1 MNERGDI
8 NKIDRI
14 HSYPAKYTVEML
26 EYYIKK
32 YTKENDL
39 ILDPFVGSGTTL
51 LASRWL
57 NRKSIGFDIN
67 PVAYQI
73 SKVKT
78 NSYTQVEAK
87 KMNNF
92 IIKLSEFFKNMD
104 QESFEIMH
112 YDSIDH
118 WFRKNVIIGLSAIR
132 HCIKSFSEEEKMKDL
147 YYLAFSIVILP
158 LSNQESDTRYSA
170 KDKGE
175 ISLNEVLKTYIK
187 KLQETFNIAVLTD
200 GLSDNSKV
208 HLIDSNLINQ
218 VVDKNS
224 VDFLITSPPYPN
236 TYDYYLYHKH
246 RMLWLG
252 YDFKPVME
260 KEIGSRREFSSLK
273 KEANKFTEDLYK
285 IFHSANYSLKVGA
298 HIVIVIGD
306 GKIAGEKYDS
316 RENTILI
323 ANKLNWK
330 LIEERY
336 TELDKTSR
344 NFQQSFRTKGKR
356 EYFLVFE
363 KIEEVDDNV
372 FTKKQKN

>member
-1 MNERGDI
+1 MINIDDI

-32 YTKENDL
+32 YTLENDC

-51 LASRWL
+51 LAARWL
-57 NRKSIGFDIN
+57 NRKSVGFDIN

-73 SKVKT
+73 SKVKINT
-78 NSYTQVEAK
+78 YNKLDLK
-87 KMNNF
+87 KIDDF
-92 IIKLSEFFKNMD
+92 INKVNLFFKNID
-104 QESFEIMH
+104 NEKFEIVN

-132 HCIKSFSEEEKMKDL
+132 YCIKKYNSDKRIIDL
-147 YYLAFSIVILP
+147 CYLAFSIVILP

-175 ISLNEVLKTYIK
+175 ISVNEVLEIYIK
-187 KLQETFNIAVLTD
+187 KLKDVFNIAVLTND
-200 GLSDNSKV
+200 LKCNANV
-208 HLIDSNLINQ
+208 YLTDSNLINK
-218 VVDKNS
+218 VLKKHS

-273 KEANKFTEDLYK
+273 KKASKFTADLYK
-285 IFHSANYSLKVGA
+285 IFLSANYSLKIGA
-298 HIVIVIGD
+298 YIVIIIGD

-316 RENTILI
+316 KKHILSI
-323 ANKLNWK
+323 ANMLKWK
-330 LIEERY
+330 LVEEKY

-344 NFQQSFRTKGKR
+344 NFQQSFRTKGKK

-363 KIEEVDDNV
+363 KQEDV
-372 FTKKQKN
+372 

>member
-1 MNERGDI
+1 MKKIEDI

-32 YTKENDL
+32 YTKENDI

-51 LASRWL
+51 LAARWL
-57 NRKSIGFDIN
+57 NRGSIGFDIN

-73 SKVKT
+73 SRVKT
-78 NSYTQVEAK
+78 NTYSLNDK
-87 KMNNF
+87 KILDNF
-92 IIKLSEFFKNMD
+92 INDMSSFFNNIDKE
-104 QESFEIMH
+104 QFEIVN
-112 YDSIDH
+112 YNSIEH
-118 WFRKNVIIGLSAIR
+118 WFRHNVIVGLSAIR
-132 HCIKSFSEEEKMKDL
+132 HCIKKYINDERIKDLCYLSFS
-147 YYLAFSIVILP
+147 SVILP

-170 KDKGE
+170 KNKGE
-175 ISLNEVLKTYIK
+175 ITVDEVLKVYIK
-187 KLQETFNIAVLTD
+187 KLKENFDVAVLCD
-200 GLSDNSKV
+200 KELPDNSKV
-208 HLIDSNLINQ
+208 FLTDSNLIKN
-218 VVDKNS
+218 VLSKNS

-246 RMLWLG
+246 RILWLG

-273 KEANKFTEDLYK
+273 KGSDKFTNDLYS
-285 IFHSANYSLKVGA
+285 IFSSANCALKVGT

-316 RENTILI
+316 RENTLKI
-323 ANKLNWK
+323 ADKLKWK

-344 NFQQSFRTKGKR
+344 NFQQSFRTKGKK

-363 KIEEVDDNV
+363 KEGEV
-372 FTKKQKN
+372 

>member
-1 MNERGDI
+1 MKNIEDI

-26 EYYIKK
+26 EYYINK
-32 YTKENDL
+32 YTKENDI

-51 LASRWL
+51 LAARWM
-57 NRKSIGFDIN
+57 NRESIGFDIN

-78 NSYTQVEAK
+78 NTYTNDDNK
-87 KMNNF
+87 K
-92 IIKLSEFFKNMD
+92 IEKIVKKISDFFKNIEKENFELIEY
-104 QESFEIMH
+104 ESIN
-112 YDSIDH
+112 H
-118 WFRKNVIIGLSAIR
+118 WFRRNVIIGLSAIR
-132 HCIKSFSEEEKMKDL
+132 HCIKNYVKDEEIKDIC
-147 YYLAFSIVILP
+147 YLAFSSVILP

-170 KDKGE
+170 KDKGN
-175 ISLNEVLKTYIK
+175 ISLDEILNIYIK
-187 KLQETFNIAVLTD
+187 KLNEVFNIALLTEGLNTKSQVLLMD
-200 GLSDNSKV
+200 ANM
-208 HLIDSNLINQ
+208 IDSTLEN
-218 VVDKNS
+218 NS

-273 KEANKFTEDLYK
+273 KEADKFTNDLFK
-285 IFHSANYSLKVGA
+285 IFKSANSSLKVGA
-298 HIVIVIGD
+298 HIVVVIGD

-316 RENTILI
+316 YDNTVKI
-323 ANKLNWK
+323 AKKLNWK

-344 NFQQSFRTKGKR
+344 NFQQSFRTKGKK

-363 KIEEVDDNV
+363 KEKEA
-372 FTKKQKN
+372 